1 MKKIEKILHKNHNN
15 TNRQVQVSPTLE
27 SYMLG
32 DKMKILM
39 PDGTMTED
47 TEIIYLYQFEDGT
60 FKLGQLN
67 ETKDDM
73 ISVLGRTGPDIWV
86 ESYRPDRRAVSG
98 RLTLVAIIYVQR
110 SHWLKIKSK
119 NGHQLLLDDQIR
131 SVIRKLNKSPFRK
144 KRCPFSANVFDSH
157 CQGRYLNKEH
167 LVDFDLNDSS
177 HMAWVLKILLE
188 ILELDPNSDILTPMM
203 EKDYQ
208 EGDTALITAKVKR
221 YSKVLLAAFTSY
233 GKTVI
238 SLNVAVRFLE
248 EKGGGFCVVTTP
260 RTDTLNDFENNA
272 AHSMSFG
279 TKKKVIVIHYQKNIK
294 KWRPQEILKAIKNGH
309 VVLLLVSV
317 QGVRHKD
324 SKEILSVDTVI
335 NKWKKYFDIANFW
348 IRDEKWTEYNGV
360 ETRKAIKQLE
370 TKMPVL
376 DLAATTSKIRDE
388 YDPEAIVDRS
398 IFWAMKNPLCQ
409 LPSLMIKGINWPAS
423 KILDSLCGMYMQQE
437 EFTTEK
443 LILPNDTKDGFINQ
457 SVLETLPDLFYR
469 DNPIAKKL
477 GISIVDSELCDIS
490 KRCGLWVMPEGV
502 GDWSTGTYLPLL
514 ADIFNKKFGSSGDL
528 YIDSYSFE
536 KKCRSESMTANE
548 YMEHLLD
555 QHSRVVLLT
564 HGKFTV
570 GTSIDRLGHIVLLCN
585 ISSGD
590 LFEQLL
596 GRLLRRVYT
605 KDEKTKTELNIK
617 TNVLLI
623 TLVPDLK
630 LKSTLATLV
639 VEHCEKSDD
648 LPQAKEYFDLLGF
661 RAYDIAGKPMEY
673 SGQEIVNDL
682 AVARALSAGSGLAST
697 QVSEYLEKSKTLEF
711 WKGLDTDEF
720 GFRIK
725 GGSVSITDENNGR
738 NAKNNQKNSPSKKN
752 GKQLSIKHI
761 QEIINETYGM
771 VKLVSVLANTQSVKA
786 VINNWIFQELVGKK
800 YSKKLLLE
808 PHIISLMQEK
818 ISKFYKYSV
827 MTESR

>member
-1 MKKIEKILHKNHNN
+1 MKKIETIYYKNHFKNHKN
-15 TNRQVQVSPTLE
+15 TNRQVQVSPALE

-131 SVIRKLNKSPFRK
+131 SVIRKLNKSPFKK

-177 HMAWVLKILLE
+177 HMVWILKILLE

-208 EGDTALITAKVKR
+208 KGDTALITTKVKK
-221 YSKVLLAAFTSY
+221 YLKVLLAAFTSY

-238 SLNVAVRFLE
+238 SSNVAVRFLE
-248 EKGGGFCVVTTP
+248 EKSGGFCVVTTP
-260 RTDTLNDFENNA
+260 RTDTLDDFEQKF
-272 AHSMSFG
+272 HSMSFG

-294 KWRPQEILKAIKNGH
+294 RWRPQEILKAIKNGH
-309 VVLLLVSV
+309 VVILLVSV
-317 QGVRHKD
+317 QGVRYKD
-324 SKEILSVDTVI
+324 SEEMLSVDTVI
-335 NKWKKYFDIANFW
+335 NKWKKYFDIADFW
-348 IRDEKWTEYNGV
+348 IRDEKWTEYGGV

-388 YDPEAIVDRS
+388 YEPEAIVDRS

-423 KILDSLCGMYMQQE
+423 KILDSLCGISVQQD

-443 LILPNDTKDGFINQ
+443 LILPNATKDGFVNQ

-477 GISIVDSELCDIS
+477 NISIVDSELCDIS

-502 GDWSTGTYLPLL
+502 GEWSTGTYLPLL
-514 ADIFNKKFGSSGDL
+514 ADIYNKKFSSTGDY
-528 YIDSYSFE
+528 YIDSYEFE
-536 KKCRSESMTANE
+536 KNCRSESMTANE
-548 YMEHLLD
+548 YMEYLLS
-555 QHSRVVLLT
+555 QYSRVVLLT

-596 GRLLRRVYT
+596 GRLLRRVYNQEG
-605 KDEKTKTELNIK
+605 KNIK
-617 TNVLLI
+617 TNVLLT

-630 LKSTLATLV
+630 LKSTLATLL

-682 AVARALSAGSGLAST
+682 AVARALSAGSGLAPT

-711 WKGLDTDEF
+711 WKGLNADEF
-720 GFRIK
+720 GFQIK
-725 GGSVSITDENNGR
+725 GGSVSITNENNGR
-738 NAKNNQKNSPSKKN
+738 NAKNNQKKPISKKN
-752 GKQLSIKHI
+752 TEQLSIKHI